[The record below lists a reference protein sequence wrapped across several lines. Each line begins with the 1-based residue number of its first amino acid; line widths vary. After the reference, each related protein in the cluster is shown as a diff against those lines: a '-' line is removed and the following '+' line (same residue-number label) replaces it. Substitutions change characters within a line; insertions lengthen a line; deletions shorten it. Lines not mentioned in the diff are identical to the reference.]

1 MQYKSNVQVRVL
13 KLFELLLNEASQSAP
28 LGTQVILQRLKM
40 QGLTISMAT
49 LKRDIELLCE
59 CGFDVRSVDTPA
71 GESFYIAK
79 PPVRVAEA
87 PAVRSDAA
95 SCVIESV
102 RNKTQISIT
111 LDSGGEF
118 TVSPYAVFRDG
129 TGYYAACFSPAHR
142 RMILLPFSKLRSVK
156 VTGKPGDSPPPDY
169 SVQYYTIHG
178 FKLCQSA
185 NEKVTLSFDA
195 DLLDSVLTQFGADT
209 DIKYSPSGTLHA
221 VVNTEVSPSLFTW
234 VFCLGGRVRI
244 VSPDYVCGEYKSCLR
259 AQLAA
264 Y

>member
-1 MQYKSNVQVRVL
+1 MQYRSNVQVRVL
-13 KLFELLLNEASQSAP
+13 KLFELLLNEASRSAP
-28 LGTQVILQRLKM
+28 LGTQVILQRFKI
-40 QGLTISMAT
+40 QELTISKAT

-59 CGFDVRSVDTPA
+59 CGFDVRSVDTPV

-79 PPVRVAEA
+79 PPVKNAE
-87 PAVRSDAA
+87 PSPEQSDAA

-102 RNKTQISIT
+102 RNKTQICVT

-118 TVSPYAVFRDG
+118 IVSPYAVFRDG
-129 TGYYAACFSPAHR
+129 TGYYTACFSQTHR

-156 VTGKPGDSPPPDY
+156 VTGKPGDPPPPDY

-195 DLLDSVLTQFGADT
+195 DLLDSVLTQFGGDA
-209 DIKYSPSGTLHA
+209 DIKYSPSGMLHA